1 MSSLDADPSKPKK
14 ELFNDI
20 LDAAVNQSQRPGLP
34 LLPFGALLVK
44 ISEEASETITD
55 LKNHITKL
63 NEENAKLQWWVVAL
77 AVAALLSTLVQTVIA
92 VTAYVYPP
100 ASIQSPHP
108 ATLSPYPASAVAPA
122 PLSTSSQKV
131 VSTPS
136 VSPPVS
142 AKK

>member
-1 MSSLDADPSKPKK
+1 MSFLDADPSKPKK

-55 LKNHITKL
+55 LKIHITKL
-63 NEENAKLQWWVVAL
+63 NEENAKLQWWVVVL
-77 AVAALLSTLVQTVIA
+77 A

-100 ASIQSPHP
+100 TTTQ
-108 ATLSPYPASAVAPA
+108 LSPPSALSLYPTSAVAPT
-122 PLSTSSQKV
+122 PLSTSSLKV

-136 VSPPVS
+136 ASVSVS